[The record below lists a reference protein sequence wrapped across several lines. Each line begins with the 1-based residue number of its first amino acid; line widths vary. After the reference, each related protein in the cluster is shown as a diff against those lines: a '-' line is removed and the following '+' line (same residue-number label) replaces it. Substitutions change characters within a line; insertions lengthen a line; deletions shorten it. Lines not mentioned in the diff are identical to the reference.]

1 MMPPGM
7 RPIPDPE
14 AEMQRLAKAR
24 MQPMG
29 EALCREIHQ
38 VNTPSGSFGIEISI
52 RARPALPNREGTG
65 PWPYPLRADLGERVA
80 AMIRADCEAAG

>member
-14 AEMQRLAKAR
+14 AEMERLAKAR
-24 MQPMG
+24 MQPIG
-29 EALCREIHQ
+29 EPLCREIHQ

-52 RARPALPNREGTG
+52 RAWPALPNHEGTG
-65 PWPYPLRADLGERVA
+65 PWPYPLRADLGERIT
-80 AMIRADCEAAG
+80 AMIRADCETSG